1 MMFSSRVTKAKI
13 AFLAIFLVS
22 GLAPAGEEHLV
33 NRVGDIFESIAGSLQ
48 QMGKRSEEIVKPPFG
63 PWRDFNTGPMPG
75 SASYPFE
82 ELFPVRSP
90 ATIIIDN
97 EFGEIRINSW
107 AEQVVQ
113 VNAEISVGAE
123 TSELA
128 HQIGRSI
135 DINVTP
141 RGDGISIRT
150 LLPDTREMGRT
161 RIEVNYVLTIPRDA
175 NIVCRNHFGDT
186 LLQNIGGNAAIDSA
200 YGVIELRNIEG
211 EVNVRARGEALQ
223 AQGLAKGGTFELLG
237 CQAEFNNISG
247 NLRATNFMGS
257 VVLRSLGTEA
267 TVDITNA
274 NGPIHMYVSEFDVPD
289 LQCEVLFG
297 ELRSHIPME
306 QNVVGDLVY
315 GRNQNL
321 ESKRRVALRTSF
333 DEILVVQEGRSEF
346 ANPAPDDAKLFE
358 SVIEKA
364 AACEPGT
371 ELVIDAVA
379 GTIRVEAAESSE
391 VQVMARK
398 HVLLQTTEN
407 APAALEALGV
417 HVERLENRIQVQTSA
432 RDGLAALGCS
442 YYRVDLLVRAPRT
455 ALVTLR
461 AQNGDSIVRE
471 FEGPVTI
478 IQAQGRAVAERCR
491 GSVEITNQGGD
502 VQALDCAG
510 TVTATATKGTITTR
524 SIGDAQQIT
533 CTEGK
538 TVADAPLG
546 PVTIRQ
552 HGGDVRIIAL
562 GEGIRGNYD
571 VSTERG
577 DISIVVAQGSDAS
590 FYVETVGG
598 EVHCGAL
605 PLQGSIEGNIRK
617 FSGRLNQGQHT
628 VTLRTTE
635 GNIIID

>member
-1 MMFSSRVTKAKI
+1 MYCPRSTKVKI
-13 AFLAIFLVS
+13 ILLAVFFVS
-22 GLAPAGEEHLV
+22 GLAQAGEEDLV

-82 ELFPVRSP
+82 ELFPVRPP

-97 EFGEIRINSW
+97 EFGEIRVNSW

-141 RGDGISIRT
+141 RGDGLSIRT

-186 LLQNIGGNAAIDSA
+186 LLQNVGGNVAIDSA
-200 YGVIELRNIEG
+200 YGVIELRNIDG

-223 AQGLAKGGTFELLG
+223 AQDLAKGGTFELLG
-237 CQAEFNNISG
+237 CQAEFSNIAG

-274 NGPIHMYVSEFDVPD
+274 NGPVHMYVSEFDVPD

-297 ELRSHIPME
+297 ELRSHIPLE

-333 DEILVVQEGRSEF
+333 DEILIVQEGRTEF
-346 ANPAPDDAKLFE
+346 DAPAPGDAKLFE
-358 SVIEKA
+358 SVVEKA
-364 AACEPGT
+364 AAFEPGA
-371 ELVIDAVA
+371 ELVIDAIA
-379 GTIRVEAAESSE
+379 GTVRVEATDGSE

-398 HVLLQTTEN
+398 HVLLQATEN

-417 HVERLENRIQVQTSA
+417 NVEKLENRIQVQTTV
-432 RDGLAALGCS
+432 RGDMTALGCS

-455 ALVTLR
+455 ALLTLR

-471 FEGPVTI
+471 FEGAVNIVQT
-478 IQAQGRAVAERCR
+478 QGRAVAEKCL
-491 GSVEITNQGGD
+491 GPVDITNQSGD

-510 TVTATATKGTITTR
+510 DVTATATKGTITTR
-524 SIGDAQQIT
+524 SVGGAQQIT

-562 GEGIRGNYD
+562 GEGIQGTYD
-571 VSTERG
+571 ISSERG

-598 EVHCGAL
+598 EVHCGAF
-605 PLQGSIEGNIRK
+605 PLQGSIEGSVRK

-628 VTLRTTE
+628 VTLRTNE